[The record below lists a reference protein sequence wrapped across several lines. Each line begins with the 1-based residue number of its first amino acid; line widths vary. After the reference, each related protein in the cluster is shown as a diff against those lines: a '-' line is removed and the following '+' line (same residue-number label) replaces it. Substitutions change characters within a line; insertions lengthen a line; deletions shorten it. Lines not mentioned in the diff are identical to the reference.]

1 MIVFTVI
8 HKNDLYAFLIRP
20 TFRLLLLNSNKTRF
34 YYEYTLELQL
44 KNSRTPLLLIKT
56 LIADIE
62 ETYTLQIA
70 AVNRKK

>member
-1 MIVFTVI
+1 
-8 HKNDLYAFLIRP
+8 
-20 TFRLLLLNSNKTRF
+20 
-34 YYEYTLELQL
+34 LELQL

-56 LIADIE
+56 LIDNIE